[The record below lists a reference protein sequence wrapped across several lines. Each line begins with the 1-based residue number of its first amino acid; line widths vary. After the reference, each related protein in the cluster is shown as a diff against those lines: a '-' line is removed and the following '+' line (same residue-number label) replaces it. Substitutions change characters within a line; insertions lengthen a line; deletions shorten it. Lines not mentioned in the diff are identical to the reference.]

1 MYWYLLT
8 IMLLYQFQNGLIFF
22 TKKTDINRLKIYTWT
37 PSPQIFYISTGYF
50 LWCLNSKVVMK
61 NNTISF
67 TEDENCRSLN
77 IEHQYNFV
85 FEVYKEKADLVA
97 SKMSEE

>member
-1 MYWYLLT
+1 
-8 IMLLYQFQNGLIFF
+8 
-22 TKKTDINRLKIYTWT
+22 
-37 PSPQIFYISTGYF
+37 
-50 LWCLNSKVVMK
+50 MK

-97 SKMSEE
+97 SKMSEEQPKTHEQFEDLKSSNE